1 MDLASESVIST
12 QQQRK
17 FSLGTL
23 QSYQH
28 RCLSYGMFGKLPG
41 PSLVLEDMTA
51 QGNVDI

>member
-17 FSLGTL
+17 SSLGTL

-28 RCLSYGMFGKLPG
+28 RCLSYGNVRETAGL
-41 PSLVLEDMTA
+41 SLVLENTTA
-51 QGNVDI
+51 PGNVDI